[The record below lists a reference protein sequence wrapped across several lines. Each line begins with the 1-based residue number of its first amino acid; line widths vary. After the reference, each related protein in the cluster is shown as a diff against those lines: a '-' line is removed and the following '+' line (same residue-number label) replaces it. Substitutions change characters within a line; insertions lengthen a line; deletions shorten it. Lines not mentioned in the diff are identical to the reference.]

1 MTCRLAVRGESF
13 GFGPGCLSHR
23 PELSVLLEQLQEGD
37 RDRDRGPE
45 IGESTEPGVALPAE
59 RASSCIAY
67 MRLRSTVSLAL
78 ANSTAIGR

>member
-23 PELSVLLEQLQEGD
+23 PERSVLLEQLQEGD
-37 RDRDRGPE
+37 HDRDHGPE
-45 IGESTEPGVALPAE
+45 VGESPEPGVTLLAE